1 MPTKMVSP
9 PFNICAS
16 VSMTGTLAY
25 TSSVTGILYRD
36 SISYQFAWTGT
47 PSGNFDIQGSIDYN
61 PGLPESAGSLNA
73 GTWTSVPLT
82 PVATITG
89 SGGAVNVLANL
100 LDLGYP
106 YSRFVYTNS
115 TGSGVL
121 GCWVAAKSF
130 G

>member
-1 MPTKMVSP
+1 
-9 PFNICAS
+9 
-16 VSMTGTLAY
+16 MTGTVAY

-47 PSGNFDIQGSIDYN
+47 PSGNFDVQGSIDYN

-73 GTWTSVPLT
+73 GTWTSVPLI

-121 GCWVAAKSF
+121 GCWIAAKSF